1 MKKIELNLGI
11 GINMFFPEPVTIV
24 IEDEVNEEPVKK
36 KVSKPKIKETA
47 VEWLLS
53 MLDYNQQ
60 MLGTKEII
68 EKAKEIE
75 KEQIKNSY
83 LTEIEMQCID
93 PNCDDVNRKGI
104 CIPSNKPKLD
114 SEGCLIFKNK

>member
-1 MKKIELNLGI
+1 MKKIEVNLGI

-24 IEDEVNEEPVKK
+24 IEDEVNDEPVKK

-75 KEQIKNSY
+75 REQIRNSY

-93 PNCDDVNRKGI
+93 PNCDGINKKGI

>member
-1 MKKIELNLGI
+1 MKKIEVNLGI

-24 IEDEVNEEPVKK
+24 IEDEVNDEPVKK
-36 KVSKPKIKETA
+36 KVSKPKMKETA

-75 KEQIKNSY
+75 KEQIRNSY

-93 PNCDDVNRKGI
+93 PNCDGINKKGC
-104 CIPSNKPKLD
+104 CIPSNKPILD

>member
-1 MKKIELNLGI
+1 MKKIEVNLGI

-24 IEDEVNEEPVKK
+24 IEDEVNDEPVKK

-75 KEQIKNSY
+75 KEQIRNSY

-93 PNCDDVNRKGI
+93 PNCDGVNRKGI

>member
-1 MKKIELNLGI
+1 MKKIEVNLGI

-24 IEDEVNEEPVKK
+24 IEDEVNDEPVKK
-36 KVSKPKIKETA
+36 KVSKPKMKETA
-47 VEWLLS
+47 VELLLS

-75 KEQIKNSY
+75 KEQIRNSY

-93 PNCDDVNRKGI
+93 PNCDGVNRKGI